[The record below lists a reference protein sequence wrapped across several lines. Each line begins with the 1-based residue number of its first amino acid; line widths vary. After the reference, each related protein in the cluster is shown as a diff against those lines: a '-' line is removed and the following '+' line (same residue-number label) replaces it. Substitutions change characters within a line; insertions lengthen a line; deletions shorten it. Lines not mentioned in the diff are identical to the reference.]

1 MTAENTTA
9 TTEAAPHIWAVTID
23 YAAQCLRV
31 SPRRIRQLIE
41 DGLAVRHGRG
51 RVDIAWLMHAEAGRA
66 RWGRRPGRP
75 DVLSLVALGWLA
87 AHDFNPD
94 PDDLALLVG
103 VAERNGHTAE
113 AARVALGVAQALFPA
128 PAEYSQ

>member
-1 MTAENTTA
+1 MTTENTA
-9 TTEAAPHIWAVTID
+9 TEAAPPLWAVSIE

-31 SPRRIRQLIE
+31 TPRRVRQLIE

-66 RWGRRPGRP
+66 RWGRRPGKP
-75 DVLSLVALGWLA
+75 APLTLVALGWLA
-87 AHDFNPD
+87 AHDFNPE
-94 PDDLALLVG
+94 PDDVPLLLG

-113 AARVALGVAQALFPA
+113 AARVALGVAPALFPA
-128 PAEYSQ
+128 PAEYFQ

>member
-1 MTAENTTA
+1 MPTDTTA
-9 TTEAAPHIWAVTID
+9 NEAAPPLWAVSIE

-31 SPRRIRQLIE
+31 TPRRVRQLIE

-51 RVDIAWLMHAEAGRA
+51 RVDIAWLLHAEAGRA
-66 RWGRRPGRP
+66 RWGRRPGKP
-75 DVLSLVALGWLA
+75 APLTLVALGWLA
-87 AHDFNPD
+87 AHDFNPES
-94 PDDLALLVG
+94 DDVALLVA

-128 PAEYSQ
+128 PDHFQ